1 MSRLRTILSS
11 FSSYRTFLVSGI
23 LLFCILGIQMLGVVH
38 EIKHDPY
45 LKSLNSSTSQVDVQ
59 DSFGHDSGSN
69 PCKLLN
75 GFALAAF
82 LVSMYLALQ
91 LFNQFT
97 DQFRIQ
103 KPHFFSQPLNCYY
116 SSRAPPKSPF

>member
-1 MSRLRTILSS
+1 M
-11 FSSYRTFLVSGI
+11 VSGI
-23 LLFCILGIQMLGVVH
+23 LLFCILGIQLVGVVH
-38 EIKHDPY
+38 EIKHDSY
-45 LKSLNSSTSQVDVQ
+45 LKSLNSGTSQVDVQ

-75 GFALAAF
+75 GFALSAF
-82 LVSMYLALQ
+82 LVSIYFALQ

-103 KPHFFSQPLNCYY
+103 KPKFVSQALNCFY
-116 SSRAPPKSPF
+116 SSRAPPKSVF